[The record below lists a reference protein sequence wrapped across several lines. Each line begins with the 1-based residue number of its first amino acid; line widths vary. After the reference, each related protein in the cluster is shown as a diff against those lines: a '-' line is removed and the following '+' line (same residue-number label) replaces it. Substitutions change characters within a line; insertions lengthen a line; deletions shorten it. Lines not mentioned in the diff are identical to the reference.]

1 MRAEEEEVEEEEE
14 EEEEKEVEEEEPRFR
29 TKSAS
34 LSYSKLTVAMADD
47 IASVRAERGLV
58 VSVASFCWV
67 RTPPQSPSN
76 QLTINHNLSCV
87 SAAEKYKQKP

>member
-1 MRAEEEEVEEEEE
+1 MEEEEE

-47 IASVRAERGLV
+47 IASVRARYCSLDRCCCL
-58 VSVASFCWV
+58 S
-67 RTPPQSPSN
+67 RTPASEPLIPLLATYPVDQRPKKTNS
-76 QLTINHNLSCV
+76 
-87 SAAEKYKQKP
+87 